1 MSLIPWDGEPGSL
14 EEIQRAFGDGYNWG
28 GVMEY
33 APDLAVKAYQLYNHD
48 YANAL
53 AGGYKYFKGARDAL
67 MTRPRMDNDLDAYL
81 EEDNYRTKQAQKAKA
96 NARPAS
102 TKPKIV
108 RPTFTRRGYRRA
120 GRRRSRMRYQY
131 YRYVPPKRPYY
142 YRYL

>member
-14 EEIQRAFGDGYNWG
+14 EEIRRAFGDGYNWG

-33 APDLAVKAYQLYNHD
+33 APDIATKAMQIYNGDWPSAIYGSH
-48 YANAL
+48 
-53 AGGYKYFKGARDAL
+53 KYFKGAYNAL
-67 MTRPRMDNDLDAYL
+67 RTNPRMDNDVDAYL
-81 EEDNYRTKQAQKAKA
+81 EEDNYRTKQAQKAKS

-108 RPTFTRRGYRRA
+108 RPRLTRRGYRRA

-131 YRYVPPKRPYY
+131 YGYVPPKRPYY

>member
-1 MSLIPWDGEPGSL
+1 MSLVPWDGEPGSL
-14 EEIQRAFGDGYNWG
+14 EEIRRAFGDAYNWG
-28 GVMEY
+28 QVMEY
-33 APDLAVKAYQLYNHD
+33 GPDIATKAMQLYNGD
-48 YANAL
+48 WPSAMV
-53 AGGYKYFKGARDAL
+53 GGHKYFKGAYNAL
-67 MTRPRMDNDLDAYL
+67 RTNPRMDNDLDAFL
-81 EEDNYRTKQAQKAKA
+81 EEDNYRSKQAQKAKS

-108 RPTFTRRGYRRA
+108 RPKFTTRGYRRA